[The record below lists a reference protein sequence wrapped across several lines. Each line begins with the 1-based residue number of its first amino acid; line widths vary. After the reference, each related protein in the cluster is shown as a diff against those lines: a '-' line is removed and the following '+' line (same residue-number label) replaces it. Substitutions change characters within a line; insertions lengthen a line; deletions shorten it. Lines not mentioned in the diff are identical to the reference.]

1 MMTRKEVC
9 TMQVITFMAFK
20 GGAGKTTSLSL
31 LASVLNSRG
40 VRIGLVDADENKSIH
55 KWRDYSLK
63 LGTWDDEKIKVYEG
77 WDEERLETAFAQAA
91 NDDLAY
97 VLVDT
102 HGGGSELNQLAVL
115 NSNLIVIPTDL
126 SVGELDIALETMEY
140 ILNLQEVAETDIPTG
155 LLLNRTPTDDSKF
168 AVAEKQGM
176 LVLKELPVFERRIP
190 FNRLYKD
197 MDANGPLNHY
207 ARYLQDDPATRFRAF
222 HAKQALKQ
230 AEPMVDE
237 LLAGLQVQED
247 A

>member
-1 MMTRKEVC
+1 
-9 TMQVITFMAFK
+9 MQVITFMAFK

-40 VRIGLVDADENKSIH
+40 LRIGLVDADENKSIH
-55 KWRDYSLK
+55 KWRDYAVN
-63 LGTWDDEKIKVYEG
+63 LGTWDDENIKVYEA
-77 WDEERLETAFAQAA
+77 WDEERLEAAFAQAEK
-91 NDDLAY
+91 DDLAY
-97 VLVDT
+97 ILVDT
-102 HGGGSELNQLAVL
+102 HGGGSDLNQLAVL

-140 ILNLQEVAETDIPTG
+140 VLNLQQTVGTEVPTG
-155 LLLNRTPTDDSKF
+155 FLLNRTPTDDAKF

-176 LVLKELPVFERRIP
+176 AVLQDLPHFETRIP

-197 MDANGPLNHY
+197 MAANGPLNHY
-207 ARYLQDDPATRFRAF
+207 ASSLHNDPATRFRAF
-222 HAKQALKQ
+222 HAKLALAQ